1 MREGLTEVTGKRDTN
16 TETMMEE
23 TMELETLINVPQAAR
38 MLCLSEATIRKWVQL
53 KSIPYQK
60 MGRAVRF
67 SPPVLR
73 AWLAKRSVMSQED
86 HGKSNEAGNGE
97 MRGA

>member
-1 MREGLTEVTGKRDTN
+1 
-16 TETMMEE
+16 
-23 TMELETLINVPQAAR
+23 
-38 MLCLSEATIRKWVQL
+38 
-53 KSIPYQK
+53 

-73 AWLAKRSVMSQED
+73 AWLAKRSVMSQEY
-86 HGKSNEAGNGE
+86 HGKSTEAGNGD